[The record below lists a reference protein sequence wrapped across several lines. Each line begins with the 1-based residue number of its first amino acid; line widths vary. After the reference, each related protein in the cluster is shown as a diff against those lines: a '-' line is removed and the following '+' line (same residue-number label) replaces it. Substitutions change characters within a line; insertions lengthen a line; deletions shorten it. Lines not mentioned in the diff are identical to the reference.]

1 MADPM
6 PNDKRQPV
14 VMVVD
19 DTHDSRQLLVS
30 MLRRFTHA
38 EVIEAVDGV
47 QALNLF
53 ISKRPCITFLDI
65 DMPGADGLSALGEIR
80 KVQGDAFVTMVTGMC
95 SASNVNA
102 SLQQGAS
109 GFVVKPYSARRIIDC
124 LMRYEQLG
132 GQGSLMR
139 DKL

>member
-1 MADPM
+1 MDDTNA
-6 PNDKRQPV
+6 NETRQPV

-19 DTHDSRQLLVS
+19 DTHDSRQLLAS
-30 MLRRFTHA
+30 MLKRFTRA
-38 EVIEAVDGV
+38 EVVEAADGV
-47 QALNLF
+47 QALTHF
-53 ISKRPCITFLDI
+53 IGKRPCITFLDI
-65 DMPGADGLSALGEIR
+65 DMPEKDGLSTLGEIR
-80 KVQGDAFVTMVTGMC
+80 KVQGDAFVVMVTGMC

-102 SLQQGAS
+102 SLAQGAS

-124 LMRYEQLG
+124 LTRYEQLS